1 MTFCELSRA
10 AGTEPLKWCRRAGS
24 SVAVTMSTALSDL
37 AAVGCLAA
45 GGFGSFQSF
54 DYKPFAL
61 SALFALT
68 FIFARYRASDG
79 QQMPPY
85 QLGVVLM
92 LVVVSFALHLVYLP
106 AGLFCFFTLMLCKN
120 ELLLPP
126 KRNID

>member
-1 MTFCELSRA
+1 M
-10 AGTEPLKWCRRAGS
+10 KWWRRRAGKRSFRS
-24 SVAVTMSTALSDL
+24 SLAVTMSTALSDL